1 MLRQIRGT
9 MKSVFAILFAVPLI
23 IAFAAWGVPEM
34 RQFTQNYTVRVGD
47 QGLSALDVQTEFD
60 RYATSQRN
68 AGRDFNREAAIEA
81 GAHNQIVKSLAA
93 RSALDQESLNM
104 GLSVPRETVRDF
116 LQSNEQFRN
125 PRTGKFDN
133 EVLSGILR
141 EYNYGIREFEDRLQ
155 SDLLRDQLM
164 SAVGVEG
171 PAPRA
176 FVDALVLRETEARAV
191 SYLTVTESMAAP
203 AQTPDEAAL
212 KAYYDENVSQF
223 MAPEY
228 RTFSAIILKNAD
240 YAETVAPSEDELRRA
255 YEAARAKYETPERR
269 TVYQFTF
276 ADEASA
282 KAAVDALA
290 GGKPFESIAA
300 DNGKSLAD
308 VTLADALKKDIL
320 DPKVADAVFAAK
332 AAGEAVGPIK
342 GVFGFTI
349 AQIAGIT
356 PASTRSFEDVRAEI
370 EAETQ
375 SKDSKK
381 KLFDAIEAIENERDT
396 GASIAEAASKA
407 GAIAIEYG
415 PVDSFSF
422 GTGGEIVAGVPGE
435 VLREAF
441 RLEEGEESDAVEFDD
456 KSGYFFV
463 AVTEVEP
470 STAIP
475 FEEVADEV
483 RARWEAADRTAR
495 LSAVV
500 TSLRA
505 SLAEGKSLKEAAASL
520 NRAPITEVVARRQ
533 AGRIFSPAVVDQIFS
548 AGKGEAVSGPSLTGD
563 AEVVATIDEISYDP
577 SRISANDISLFAQY
591 VGGQLGQEIVDAY
604 SDAVVSDARVKIN
617 QAQVDEIFSAG
628 Q

>member
-212 KAYYDENVSQF
+212 KAYYDDNVSQF

-240 YAETVAPSEDELRRA
+240 YAENVAPSEDELRRA

-269 TVYQFTF
+269 TVYQLTF

-290 GGKPFESIAA
+290 GGEPFESIAA

-483 RARWEAADRTAR
+483 RARWEAAERTAR

>member
-212 KAYYDENVSQF
+212 KAYYDDNVSQF

-290 GGKPFESIAA
+290 GGEPFESIAA

>member
-212 KAYYDENVSQF
+212 KAYYDDNVSQF

>member
-212 KAYYDENVSQF
+212 KAYYDDNVSQF

-533 AGRIFSPAVVDQIFS
+533 AGRIFSPAVFDQIFS